1 MPSENDRTAYEV
13 ALRKCVRL
21 RRVGM
26 TILVMGLVIAALV
39 YWLGSR
45 SAEPTDN
52 LAMVGY
58 NRAQSQ
64 QMGVLFGKSGLV
76 IDDLFASLKRP
87 EVQARWIAGL
97 SIVIALICFYLGRP
111 LDEVEPV
118 SGSDQSL
125 N

>member
-1 MPSENDRTAYEV
+1 MPSENDRTTYEV

-26 TILVMGLVIAALV
+26 TVLVTGLAIAALV

-45 SAEPTDN
+45 SAEPADN

-76 IDDLFASLKRP
+76 IDDLSASLKRP

-111 LDEVEPV
+111 LDEE
-118 SGSDQSL
+118 
-125 N
+125 